1 MATQRVVLDGAGN
14 NILSLFENNM
24 TELGKLNQLAA
35 NSDNVGVYH
44 GPDDAVNINYPRDG
58 TSYNRIGRAPSS
70 YEAYHVREITFSP
83 FNFVLITFIQIL
95 IKTIYY
101 NKFFFPTRNILHF
114 NFIYFSY
121 HFIHPNDF

>member
-58 TSYNRIGRAPSS
+58 TSYNRIGRSPGM
-70 YEAYHVREITFSP
+70 YESYHVREITFNLSQLEEA
-83 FNFVLITFIQIL
+83 NHLISKEQ
-95 IKTIYY
+95 
-101 NKFFFPTRNILHF
+101 
-114 NFIYFSY
+114 
-121 HFIHPNDF
+121 NDGKLVIPSEEKSEYRICTNRI